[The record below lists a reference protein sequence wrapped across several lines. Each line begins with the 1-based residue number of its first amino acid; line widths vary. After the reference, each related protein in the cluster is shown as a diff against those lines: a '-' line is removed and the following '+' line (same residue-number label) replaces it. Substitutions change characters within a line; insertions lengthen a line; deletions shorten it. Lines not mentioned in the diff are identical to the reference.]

1 MVFHLFGDFITS
13 FSHWEIFTTFSTN
26 YETRGKLSLFT
37 CCVFRPAMGCA
48 LHPKAGGNAQH
59 LLFSHSAKAK
69 PKTKK
74 HTKIII
80 FHKINAQNSP
90 EYLQLAHNL
99 IFTLKQFQSTAGCHL
114 YSGVRYLDPDFIR
127 EIICLNFSRIR
138 HCEYPR
144 SNCLLLLML
153 LFGMTHMNKRNNEE
167 RER

>member
-13 FSHWEIFTTFSTN
+13 FSHWEIFTNFSTN
-26 YETRGKLSLFT
+26 YETRGRLSLFT

-99 IFTLKQFQSTAGCHL
+99 IFTLKQFPINGRLPSLFRCPLFRSWLYLRNHLPEFSTNKAL
-114 YSGVRYLDPDFIR
+114 WV
-127 EIICLNFSRIR
+127 
-138 HCEYPR
+138 PR